1 MIFRP
6 KSETQRFFPPK
17 IRCSPKKKGLYR
29 NCDWFFVQFSKFRR
43 LRGGCFRMGGGYFQ
57 FFTKNR
63 PQKHKKHAIL
73 HTSRANGGAR
83 APPGYATVHCHCLL
97 NLYAKN
103 QQHRG
108 SGLLE
113 CRQRG
118 QESKGVVFLTT
129 LIAWSWVQPTPWSR
143 CCVLE

>member
-1 MIFRP
+1 
-6 KSETQRFFPPK
+6 
-17 IRCSPKKKGLYR
+17 
-29 NCDWFFVQFSKFRR
+29 
-43 LRGGCFRMGGGYFQ
+43 MGGLE
-57 FFTKNR
+57 
-63 PQKHKKHAIL
+63 P
-73 HTSRANGGAR
+73 
-83 APPGYATVHCHCLL
+83 PPGYATVHCYCLL

-129 LIAWSWVQPTPWSR
+129 LIA
-143 CCVLE
+143 

>member
-1 MIFRP
+1 MGWLFSIFHK
-6 KSETQRFFPPK
+6 KSA
-17 IRCSPKKKGLYR
+17 S
-29 NCDWFFVQFSKFRR
+29 
-43 LRGGCFRMGGGYFQ
+43 
-57 FFTKNR
+57 
-63 PQKHKKHAIL
+63 KHKKHAIL

-129 LIAWSWVQPTPWSR
+129 LIA
-143 CCVLE
+143 

>member
-1 MIFRP
+1 M
-6 KSETQRFFPPK
+6 SQ
-17 IRCSPKKKGLYR
+17 
-29 NCDWFFVQFSKFRR
+29 
-43 LRGGCFRMGGGYFQ
+43 RGG
-57 FFTKNR
+57 
-63 PQKHKKHAIL
+63 
-73 HTSRANGGAR
+73 

-129 LIAWSWVQPTPWSR
+129 LIA
-143 CCVLE
+143 